1 MRSYDEILSTMEREY
16 ENLSGVPAA
25 EASDIGIRLRL
36 LAGEIMSLEN
46 SLDFMERQ
54 TDPKTAQGRYLEL
67 LAAEKG
73 LERRG
78 ETKAKGT
85 LLFERSTPLSYDLS
99 IPAGTVCATEGELWE
114 YVTTEDVRINAGGTD
129 AEAPAEAVVGGKN
142 SNCAAGAVTV
152 LITAPEGV
160 ETVTNKKALSGGR
173 DPEPDAVLRE
183 RLLLANRLI
192 PGCGNRSFYID
203 GALKFEGISSAGA
216 AHDGNGN
223 VTVSVYGEDGP
234 PSSQLV
240 YEIQKYF
247 DENQPLNVNVEVRAA
262 NAVAAGVGV
271 RIKAKAGYSLE
282 EAQREV
288 EAAIADYFASLRVGD
303 SFFAAKV
310 CSVVM
315 NCSGV
320 DNCVVSSS
328 DVLGEPGSIVVPGT
342 VTVWE
347 MSE

>member
-1 MRSYDEILSTMEREY
+1 MRSFDEILSAMEREY
-16 ENLSGVPAA
+16 ENLAAVPAA

-54 TDPKTAQGRYLEL
+54 TDPKTAQGEYLEL

-78 ETKAKGT
+78 ETKAKGK
-85 LLFERSTPLSYDLS
+85 LLFARSTPLSYDLS
-99 IPAGTVCATEGELWE
+99 IPAGTVCATEGNLWE
-114 YVTTEDVRINAGGTD
+114 YVTTEDVRINAGGTE

-142 SNCAAGAVTV
+142 SNCAAEAVTLLV
-152 LITAPEGV
+152 TAPEGV
-160 ETVTNKKALSGGR
+160 ETVRNKKAFSGGR

-203 GALKFEGISSAGA
+203 AALKFDGISTAGA
-216 AHDGNGN
+216 AHDGSGN
-223 VTVSVYGEDGP
+223 ITVSVYGEDGP
-234 PSSQLV
+234 PSPQLIS
-240 YEIQKYF
+240 EMQKYF
-247 DENQPLNVNVEVRAA
+247 AANQPLNVNVTVQAA
-262 NAVAAGVGV
+262 EAVAAGVGI

-288 EAAIADYFASLRVGD
+288 ESAIADYFASLRVGD
-303 SFFAAKV
+303 SFFGSKV

-320 DNCVVSSS
+320 DNCLISCS
-328 DVLGEPGSIVVPGT
+328 DVLGEPGNIIVPGT
-342 VTVWE
+342 ITIWE
-347 MSE
+347 MAE